1 MLRSAQIMKAL
12 VVLPISTKNMLEES
26 RVLQYIQRWA
36 QSHPL
41 GQPTE
46 QDGYS
51 SESTSRAHTPLN
63 TPDGPPAK
71 LAPELDGDTPKRAV
85 YRRLKI
91 ISENSLDSAL
101 SDGSKVSDG
110 KEEEDEEEEEAEE
123 EPSQE
128 VTADTAEKRETSEEM
143 AVTLEPAVKQ
153 EASEA
158 VDSSQAKLEIKEKNA
173 EHDKTEAQETEE
185 KATSKTDE
193 KLPGLVEENCESE
206 SAEVKSQVQTP
217 AVDPPHD
224 AASVKAEEDASPST
238 HGPNESPP
246 STESSSENESAEPS
260 LTNIMAPSTIS
271 SVPTEPLDVNMP
283 SDGME
288 TTPSECTVNPESSTV
303 NLDNNPASSGTSSAE
318 KTSAEVSAVPVESI
332 PSVSAVGTAE
342 VLPLGVVATEGT
354 VVGTPSQDEE
364 EAVSDVESERSQEPQ
379 IGAADI
385 SEMASRLLD
394 SWKDLKARLRHK
406 IKIKISS

>member
-1 MLRSAQIMKAL
+1 M
-12 VVLPISTKNMLEES
+12 LPISTKNMLDES

-71 LAPELDGDTPKRAV
+71 LAPELDGETPKRAV

-110 KEEEDEEEEEAEE
+110 KEEEDEEEDEVEE

-128 VTADTAEKRETSEEM
+128 VTVDTAEKLVTSEEIT
-143 AVTLEPAVKQ
+143 VTPELDKEVSDA
-153 EASEA
+153 ELSC
-158 VDSSQAKLEIKEKNA
+158 QAKTEIKQKDV
-173 EHDKTEAQETEE
+173 EHDKTDVQETEE
-185 KATSKTDE
+185 KPTSKLDE
-193 KLPGLVEENCESE
+193 KLPALVNNLQSE
-206 SAEVKSQVQTP
+206 TAEIKSQEQTP
-217 AVDPPHD
+217 VVDHPTD
-224 AASVKAEEDASPST
+224 AASVKAEEDTSPSL
-238 HGPNESPP
+238 HPPNESSP
-246 STESSSENESAEPS
+246 SAESFSENESGES
-260 LTNIMAPSTIS
+260 SVTNIMASSSIS
-271 SVPTEPLDVNMP
+271 SEPTEPLDIKI
-283 SDGME
+283 SSAGME
-288 TTPSECTVNPESSTV
+288 TTLSESTINPESLD
-303 NLDNNPASSGTSSAE
+303 LDNIPPSSGTISGE
-318 KTSAEVSAVPVESI
+318 KTPAVVSTVTVESS

-342 VLPLGVVATEGT
+342 VLPVGIVAPEGT
-354 VVGTPSQDEE
+354 AVGTPSQDEE

-379 IGAADI
+379 VGAADI
-385 SEMASRLLD
+385 SEMAARLLD
-394 SWKDLKARLRHK
+394 SWKDLKV
-406 IKIKISS
+406 

>member
-1 MLRSAQIMKAL
+1 M
-12 VVLPISTKNMLEES
+12 LPISTKNMLEES

-110 KEEEDEEEEEAEE
+110 KEEDEEEEEVEE
-123 EPSQE
+123 EPSQD
-128 VTADTAEKRETSEEM
+128 VTADTAEKSEISEEM
-143 AVTLEPAVKQ
+143 SVTPELPVKQ
-153 EASEA
+153 EASDA
-158 VDSSQAKLEIKEKNA
+158 VESSQAKLEINE
-173 EHDKTEAQETEE
+173 EDVEQDKIEVQETEE
-185 KATSKTDE
+185 KPITMADE
-193 KLPGLVEENCESE
+193 NLPALMEENCERE
-206 SAEVKSQVQTP
+206 PAEIKSQVQTP
-217 AVDPPHD
+217 AIDQPHD
-224 AASVKAEEDASPST
+224 VKAEDDSSPSVR
-238 HGPNESPP
+238 PPDESTP
-246 STESSSENESAEPS
+246 SSQSSLEDESVEPS
-260 LTNIMAPSTIS
+260 ANMAPAAIS
-271 SVPTEPLDVNMP
+271 SAPTEPLDVNMP
-283 SDGME
+283 SDGIE
-288 TTPSECTVNPESSTV
+288 TTPESTANPESSSLL
-303 NLDNNPASSGTSSAE
+303 NLDNIPPSSGTSSAE
-318 KTSAEVSAVPVESI
+318 KTSAEVSAVTVESS
-332 PSVSAVGTAE
+332 PSVSAVVTAE
-342 VLPLGVVATEGT
+342 VLPLGIVAAEGT

-385 SEMASRLLD
+385 SEMATRLLD
-394 SWKDLKARLRHK
+394 SWKDLKARLYLK
-406 IKIKISS
+406 KKISSPIVNCYQ

>member
-1 MLRSAQIMKAL
+1 MKAL
-12 VVLPISTKNMLEES
+12 AVLPISTKNMLEES

-71 LAPELDGDTPKRAV
+71 MAPELDGDTPKRAV

-110 KEEEDEEEEEAEE
+110 KEEEDEEEEEVEV
-123 EPSQE
+123 EPPQE
-128 VTADTAEKRETSEEM
+128 VTVEMAEKSETSEEIS
-143 AVTLEPAVKQ
+143 VTPETVVKQ
-153 EASEA
+153 EASDAME
-158 VDSSQAKLEIKEKNA
+158 SSQEKEEVKV
-173 EHDKTEAQETEE
+173 EDVEQEKTVAQETDE
-185 KATSKTDE
+185 KPTSKTDE
-193 KLPGLVEENCESE
+193 NLPAVMEESCQSE
-206 SAEVKSQVQTP
+206 PAEIENQMQTP
-217 AVDPPHD
+217 AVDQPDNAP
-224 AASVKAEEDASPST
+224 SVKADEDANPPVYPTEESTPS
-238 HGPNESPP
+238 S
-246 STESSSENESAEPS
+246 ESSSENDHAESSITNVTGPTAISGTPAES
-260 LTNIMAPSTIS
+260 
-271 SVPTEPLDVNMP
+271 LDVNV
-283 SDGME
+283 S
-288 TTPSECTVNPESSTV
+288 SESAINPEASPL
-303 NLDNNPASSGTSSAE
+303 NLDSIPASSATSSSE
-318 KTSAEVSAVPVESI
+318 KTSAEVSAVTVESNA
-332 PSVSAVGTAE
+332 SASAVSTAE
-342 VLPLGVVATEGT
+342 VLPLGVVPTEGT

-385 SEMASRLLD
+385 SEMAARLLD
-394 SWKDLKARLRHK
+394 SWKDLKARLK
-406 IKIKISS
+406 IIAVN